1 MKKNIKTEKR
11 KTLFICF
18 IAVIIIVAIIYNIF
32 NLLNQIN
39 VLKNEKE
46 DLSIILFELNEK
58 EKFLKVELEK
68 LQNPDYIARY
78 AREKYLFSK
87 DGEFNIKID

>member
-1 MKKNIKTEKR
+1 MKKNIKKEKI
-11 KTLFICF
+11 KTLFTCLIT
-18 IAVIIIVAIIYNIF
+18 IIIIGFTVY
-32 NLLNQIN
+32 NLLNVVNQIN
-39 VLKNEKE
+39 ILKKEK
-46 DLSIILFELNEK
+46 DNLNIILFDLNEK

-78 AREKYLFSK
+78 AREKYLFSR